1 MSYIYSIKI
10 LCGLGKHS
18 HSFQPIALSLQPLVE
33 KVDHFKN
40 GWSMLFPNLDQ
51 ALFSKDKFKGFHDLV
66 IMMHRVIA
74 IAILYII

>member
-40 GWSMLFPNLDQ
+40 G
-51 ALFSKDKFKGFHDLV
+51 
-66 IMMHRVIA
+66 
-74 IAILYII
+74 